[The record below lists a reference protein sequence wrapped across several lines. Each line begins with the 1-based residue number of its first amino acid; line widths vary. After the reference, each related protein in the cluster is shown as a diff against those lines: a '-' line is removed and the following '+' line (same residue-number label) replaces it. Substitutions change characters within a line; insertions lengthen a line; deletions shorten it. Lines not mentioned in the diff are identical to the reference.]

1 MVIQN
6 FLLSLAC
13 LLVFFLQFIMSF
25 ILSGCFMRF
34 CLNLLILFELQYSA
48 PSLILLSYQT
58 NSKYKYLQSIDRN
71 QALIVCHFHWK
82 DTVPLE
88 KKMSNLNEFLQYCQ
102 HLISLHM
109 IEVRNFTREIRS
121 MNNKPKIDT
130 VYGSLK
136 K

>member
-1 MVIQN
+1 
-6 FLLSLAC
+6 
-13 LLVFFLQFIMSF
+13 
-25 ILSGCFMRF
+25 
-34 CLNLLILFELQYSA
+34 
-48 PSLILLSYQT
+48 
-58 NSKYKYLQSIDRN
+58 
-71 QALIVCHFHWK
+71 
-82 DTVPLE
+82 
-88 KKMSNLNEFLQYCQ
+88 MSNLNEFLQYCQ